1 VPPSGQGRNSTS
13 PETAFNCHNAGAFL
27 ETSYLRASN
36 CSGTLGEH
44 SCENRT
50 VVMSFTPFAL
60 LLALSLSAQT
70 RTETGLIKGRVV
82 DKDGTPVKAAQVNAE
97 LLGTPMAKA
106 IRYVTADETGTFL
119 IDRLAFGT
127 YQVFGKKE
135 EEGFPNTYWFSS
147 IEAPRVTIS
156 AQQPSGNVLLM
167 FGSKAGV
174 LAGMVRDARTGKPVL
189 AGFTL
194 RRLSDS
200 WFLSSSQPS
209 NFRIFVP
216 ASTDVSLEVES
227 PSYRT
232 WAYMNPTSN
241 SRQLRLEPGAQM
253 HLDITLIPQPEEGRV
268 ARLLV
273 PNGYR
278 GQLQLDCDVKDQP
291 PVPQETGARVF
302 KFSSDGKLQTS
313 SSCPRPGSE
322 NVYYSYSIDGSMRE
336 LSDNYWNGRGMIWGE
351 YNGFRG
357 GKLCE
362 FGFFVGT
369 EEEYVKTTS
378 R

>member
-1 VPPSGQGRNSTS
+1 MITRAVQEALRRPRLVGGRANGAFLWYFDRLRVILPSEVRRPERRPPSPSEATS
-13 PETAFNCHNAGAFL
+13 PSFVHNAGRRFANAPENRCDVVLVMLSFTEMPGNFEPDIWRRL
-27 ETSYLRASN
+27 ISAPQIAGVPLREN
-36 CSGTLGEH
+36 

-50 VVMSFTPFAL
+50 VVMSLTPFAI
-60 LLALSLSAQT
+60 LLALTLSAQT
-70 RTETGLIKGRVV
+70 RAETGVIKGRVV
-82 DKDGTPVKAAQVNAE
+82 DKDGTPVKAALVNAE
-97 LLGTPMAKA
+97 LLGSPMAKA

-127 YQVFGKKE
+127 YHVFGKKE
-135 EEGFPNTYWFSS
+135 EEGFADTHWFSS
-147 IEAPRVTIS
+147 TEAPRITIS

-167 FGSKAGV
+167 FGPKAGV

-216 ASTDVSLEVES
+216 ASTDVSIEVES

-241 SRQLRLEPGAQM
+241 SRQLRLDPGGQI
-253 HLDITLIPQPEEGRV
+253 HLDITLLPQPDESRV

-273 PNGYR
+273 PEGYR
-278 GQLQLDCDVKDQP
+278 G
-291 PVPQETGARVF
+291 G
-302 KFSSDGKLQTS
+302 
-313 SSCPRPGSE
+313 
-322 NVYYSYSIDGSMRE
+322 
-336 LSDNYWNGRGMIWGE
+336 
-351 YNGFRG
+351 
-357 GKLCE
+357 
-362 FGFFVGT
+362 
-369 EEEYVKTTS
+369 
-378 R
+378 